1 MSALFTL
8 IGSGFAGYSGMF
20 SSLLASGGT
29 PAASGTLTA
38 FLTSAT
44 EMLTWIITSIG
55 SILAFMFTN
64 TACLIGLCV
73 WLVICAIGIIRSMI
87 G

>member
-1 MSALFTL
+1 M
-8 IGSGFAGYSGMF
+8 GMMF
-20 SSLLASGGT
+20 LATGT
-29 PAASGTLTA
+29 TAAGTLA
-38 FLTSAT
+38 NFLSSAT

-55 SILAFMFTN
+55 SILNFMFTN

-73 WLVICAIGIIRSMI
+73 WLCVAAIGIIKRMI

>member
-1 MSALFTL
+1 MSVMMNMLL
-8 IGSGFAGYSGMF
+8 GAGE
-20 SSLLASGGT
+20 AT
-29 PAASGTLTA
+29 GTLTN
-38 FLTSAT
+38 FLSSAS

-55 SILAFMFTN
+55 SILQFMFTN

-73 WLVICAIGIIRSMI
+73 WLCIAAIGIIKRMI

>member
-1 MSALFTL
+1 MSGLFSVGALLGDAT
-8 IGSGFAGYSGMF
+8 AV
-20 SSLLASGGT
+20 
-29 PAASGTLTA
+29 GTLTT
-38 FLTSAT
+38 FLTTAT

-55 SILAFMFTN
+55 KILQFMFTN

-73 WLVICAIGIIRSMI
+73 WLCIAAIGIIRKMI

>member
-1 MSALFTL
+1 MNFM
-8 IGSGFAGYSGMF
+8 Y
-20 SSLLASGGT
+20 LAT
-29 PAASGTLTA
+29 ADAAGTLA
-38 FLTSAT
+38 NFLTSAT

-55 SILAFMFTN
+55 SILNFMFTN

-73 WLVICAIGIIRSMI
+73 WLCVAAIGIIKRMI

>member
-1 MSALFTL
+1 MSVMMNMLLGAGEATGTL
-8 IGSGFAGYSGMF
+8 ANFLS
-20 SSLLASGGT
+20 
-29 PAASGTLTA
+29 AAS
-38 FLTSAT
+38 

-55 SILAFMFTN
+55 SILQFMFTN

-73 WLVICAIGIIRSMI
+73 WLCIAAIGIIKRMI

>member
-1 MSALFTL
+1 MSGLISFGALVADAT
-8 IGSGFAGYSGMF
+8 AV
-20 SSLLASGGT
+20 
-29 PAASGTLTA
+29 GTLGT
-38 FLTSAT
+38 FLTTST

-55 SILAFMFTN
+55 SILSFMFTN

-73 WLVICAIGIIRSMI
+73 WLCIAAIGIIKKMI

>member
-1 MSALFTL
+1 MMMNF
-8 IGSGFAGYSGMF
+8 
-20 SSLLASGGT
+20 LLGT
-29 PAASGTLTA
+29 GATASGTLGA
-38 FLTSAT
+38 FLTTAT

-55 SILAFMFTN
+55 SILSFMFTN

-73 WLVICAIGIIRSMI
+73 WLCVAAIGIIRRMI

>member
-1 MSALFTL
+1 MMNMLVA
-8 IGSGFAGYSGMF
+8 AGE
-20 SSLLASGGT
+20 
-29 PAASGTLTA
+29 ASGTLGA

-55 SILAFMFTN
+55 SILSFMFTN

-73 WLVICAIGIIRSMI
+73 WLCVAAIGIIKRMI

>member
-1 MSALFTL
+1 MNFM
-8 IGSGFAGYSGMF
+8 Y
-20 SSLLASGGT
+20 LAT
-29 PAASGTLTA
+29 ADAAGTLA
-38 FLTSAT
+38 NFLSSAT

-55 SILAFMFTN
+55 AILNFMFTN

-73 WLVICAIGIIRSMI
+73 WICVAAIGIIKRMI

>member
-1 MSALFTL
+1 MNFM
-8 IGSGFAGYSGMF
+8 Y
-20 SSLLASGGT
+20 LASAD
-29 PAASGTLTA
+29 AAGTLA
-38 FLTSAT
+38 NFLTSAT

-55 SILAFMFTN
+55 SILNFMFTN

-73 WLVICAIGIIRSMI
+73 WLCVAAIGIIKRMI

>member
-1 MSALFTL
+1 MSMMMNF
-8 IGSGFAGYSGMF
+8 
-20 SSLLASGGT
+20 LLGADVTGGT
-29 PAASGTLTA
+29 LGA

-55 SILAFMFTN
+55 SILSFMFTN

-73 WLVICAIGIIRSMI
+73 WLCVAAIGIIRRMI